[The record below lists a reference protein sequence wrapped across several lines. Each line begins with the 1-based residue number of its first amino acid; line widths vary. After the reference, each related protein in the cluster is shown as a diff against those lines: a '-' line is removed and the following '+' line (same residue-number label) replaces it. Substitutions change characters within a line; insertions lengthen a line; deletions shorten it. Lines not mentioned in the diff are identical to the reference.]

1 MVPNL
6 LGNWASFA
14 LWSAAVSF
22 QREIPACNAVTLK
35 LPKPAQSPNSA
46 LPQPATHRASRAS
59 KPGLAGPKPGSL
71 SESAMFLR
79 QCASNFGRGKSLR
92 FSHILKKK
100 VPIQDKKRK
109 SPPKTIEF
117 SSPNPLRQSIEKLSE
132 TSVRIKLCTTFVI
145 CDLKKLEKSAEKINW
160 IGTKTDPA
168 HIAHYRRTKKKKK
181 IHHCLV
187 SGVRKNFFLSIV
199 FSFLFLCLLST
210 QLLFYFDSYLC
221 CICMY
226 FLA

>member
-109 SPPKTIEF
+109 RKSPPKTIEF

-132 TSVRIKLCTTFVI
+132 RVLGSNFVQRLLFVTSKNQGNQLIKSIGLGPKPIPRTSRIT
-145 CDLKKLEKSAEKINW
+145 EE
-160 IGTKTDPA
+160 
-168 HIAHYRRTKKKKK
+168 RKKKKK

-187 SGVRKNFFLSIV
+187 SGVKKNFFSLSILFHQL

-210 QLLFYFDSYLC
+210 HSFISSSLTIL
-221 CICMY
+221 
-226 FLA
+226 